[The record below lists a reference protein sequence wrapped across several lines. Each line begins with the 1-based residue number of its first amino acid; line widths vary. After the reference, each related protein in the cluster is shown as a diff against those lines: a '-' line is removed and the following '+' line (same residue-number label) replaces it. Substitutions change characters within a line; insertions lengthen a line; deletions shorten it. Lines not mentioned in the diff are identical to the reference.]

1 MTLIKGS
8 KGDEKDQQLNQA
20 TTTNHQGILQLMR
33 RERVPPHG
41 KRDSHYESGR

>member
-8 KGDEKDQQLNQA
+8 KGDERDQQLIQA
-20 TTTNHQGILQLMR
+20 TPKNHQGIYLLMR

-41 KRDSHYESGR
+41 KRDSNYESGR